1 MNELM
6 NERTCFM
13 EKKVYINPQTSVE
26 NYHSVLMYVSGP
38 ASAAPDPHASGAP
51 ANPKK
56 TEVF

>member
-6 NERTCFM
+6 NERKCFM

-26 NYHSVLMYVSGP
+26 DYSSVLMYISGP
-38 ASAAPDPHASGAP
+38 ASSAPDPHASAP
-51 ANPKK
+51 KRW